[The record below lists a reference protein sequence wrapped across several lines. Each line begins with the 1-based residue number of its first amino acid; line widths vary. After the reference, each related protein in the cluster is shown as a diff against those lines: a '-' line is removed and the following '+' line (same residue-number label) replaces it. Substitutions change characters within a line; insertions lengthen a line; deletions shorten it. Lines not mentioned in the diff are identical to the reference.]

1 MSVYLENPF
10 VVGRYVAPEYFCDR
24 IKETNM
30 LMQHIING
38 RDVALVSPRRMGK
51 SGLIEHVFLQSPI
64 REQYYTFYIDIYGT
78 NSYAEFVY
86 LLGKSIY
93 EQLKPK
99 PTVWKEKFF
108 QVVRSLQVGVQF
120 DPISGI
126 PQLNLQFG
134 DIQTPDITLDEIFE
148 YIELADK
155 RCVIAFDEFQQIST
169 YTDDK
174 SVEAK
179 LRTKIQHCKNAH
191 FIYSGSKRHLMTQ
204 MFFSSTKPFYQSA
217 ASMGLDAIPLEAYTS
232 FVQDKFAERGKAITP
247 DVIEAV
253 YHKYD
258 GTSWFIQMMM
268 NEIFATTAPN
278 ETYTIYRLDE
288 TSQHLIG
295 RQDMAYR
302 ELMKHIPTKQKQVL
316 LAIAKAGVAQAITSG
331 NFIKTYKL
339 PSPSSVQAAVKG
351 LLEEDL
357 ITQDNGCYRVYDY
370 FFGEWLKG
378 RY

>member
-1 MSVYLENPF
+1 MSKYLENPF

-24 IKETNM
+24 VNETD
-30 LMQHIING
+30 LLIQHITNG
-38 RDVALVSPRRMGK
+38 RDVVLVSPRRMGK
-51 SGLIEHVFLQSPI
+51 SGLIEHVFMQPSLQ
-64 REQYYTFYIDIYGT
+64 EQYHTFYIDVYGT

-86 LLGKSIY
+86 LFGKSIY

-99 PTVWKEKFF
+99 TTVWKEKFF

-120 DPISGI
+120 DPISGT
-126 PQLNLQFG
+126 PNLNLQFG

-155 RCVIAFDEFQQIST
+155 PCIIALDEFQQVST
-169 YTDDK
+169 YSDDK
-174 SVEAK
+174 SIEAK
-179 LRTKIQHCKNAH
+179 LRTKIQHCKNAQ

-217 ASMGLDAIPLEAYTS
+217 TSMGLDAIPLDAYIS
-232 FVQDKFAERGKAITP
+232 FVQSKFAEREKDITQ

-253 YHKYD
+253 YHKYN

-278 ETYTIYRLDE
+278 ETYTISRLDE
-288 TSQHLIG
+288 TSQHIIG

-302 ELMKHIPTKQKQVL
+302 ELMEHIPTKQKQVI
-316 LAIAKAGVAQAITSG
+316 LAIAQAGVAQAITSS

-357 ITQDNGCYRVYDY
+357 ITQENGCYRVYDY
-370 FFGEWLKG
+370 FFGEWLKC